1 MKIHELKNSLQK
13 DYDLVAFV
21 DLADLRQQHRA
32 VYDLFRSI
40 RQDVFNNNQ
49 RIIFYSQHKPEDKFL
64 QHIINAAELLDIG
77 NFFILVVCPYEL
89 DTPLQSLVINIEKT
103 KDFQQP
109 KYVVS
114 DSLCPVPFSMQNTN
128 QSNNVSPCCKF
139 SGSTGNLENRSLKE
153 EFDNENM
160 QKIREQMLQGEYPS
174 ECRKCWHDESTGVTS
189 YRQYMLKKHKK
200 ELHFNWLDKIKVR
213 SFVWS
218 PTRLCNFKCRIC
230 RSEDSTSIA
239 AEEIKLTDDQNRK
252 QELKDF
258 LHQEKSKDNSLRIIQ
273 NLTELDNLE
282 YLHILGGEPLMW
294 TELDTC
300 LDTLIGSGQSKNI
313 IIESNTNGSQW
324 SESIIKKMIT
334 DFKGVEFAISLDDV
348 EERFEITRGSKWQ
361 LVENN
366 LKKFSELQ
374 SDKFKC
380 VLSLTVNLQ
389 NILYLESII
398 DLADRLNFGI
408 TWMYLEDPSFFCVDN
423 ATSATIELV
432 KQKYTNH
439 NNAELR
445 KIAQRMSVS
454 KPSNRKEFIT
464 YADMLDTRRKQNF
477 RETHKEI
484 YEAMSINTHI

>member
-1 MKIHELKNSLQK
+1 MKIHDLKSSLEK

-21 DLADLRQQHRA
+21 DLADMREQHSA
-32 VYDLFRSI
+32 VYKLFKSI
-40 RQDVFNNNQ
+40 KQDVFNDNQ
-49 RIIFYSQHKPEDKFL
+49 RIVFYSQHKPENKFL
-64 QHIINAAELLDIG
+64 QHIINAAELIDIG
-77 NFFILVVCPYEL
+77 NFFILIVCPYKLETSL
-89 DTPLQSLVINIEKT
+89 HSLVINIEKT

-114 DSLCPVPFSMQNTN
+114 DSLCPSPFSNLTALP
-128 QSNNVSPCCKF
+128 NNKIHPCCKF
-139 SGSTGNLENRSLKE
+139 SGSLGNLENRSLKE
-153 EFDNENM
+153 EFDNEKM
-160 QKIREQMLQGEYPS
+160 QKLREQMIQGEYPS
-174 ECRKCWHDESTGVTS
+174 ECRSCWHDESTGVTS
-189 YRQYMLKKHKK
+189 YRQYMLTKHEE
-200 ELHFNWLDKIKVR
+200 ELHFDWLDDVKVR
-213 SFVWS
+213 SLNWS
-218 PTRLCNFKCRIC
+218 PSRLCNFKCRIC
-230 RSEDSTSIA
+230 SSKFSTSIA
-239 AEEIKLTDDQNRK
+239 AEELKFTDDQNRK

-273 NLTELDNLE
+273 NLTELDKLK

-300 LDTLIGSGQSKNI
+300 LDALIDSGQSKNI

-324 SESIIKKMIT
+324 SESTINKMIT
-334 DFKGVEFAISLDDV
+334 NFKGVEFVISIDDV

-408 TWMYLEDPSFFCVDN
+408 TWIYLEDPSFLCMDN

-439 NNAELR
+439 NNDELR
-445 KIAQRMSVS
+445 KIAHRMSVS
-454 KPSNRKEFIT
+454 KPSDGKEFIT

-477 RETHKEI
+477 KETHKEI

>member
-1 MKIHELKNSLQK
+1 MKIYELKSSLEK
-13 DYDLVAFV
+13 DYNLVAFV
-21 DLADLRQQHRA
+21 DLADLREQHGD
-32 VYDLFRSI
+32 VYELFKSI
-40 RQDVFNNNQ
+40 RQDAFNDNQ
-49 RIIFYSQHKPEDKFL
+49 RIVFYSQHKPEDKFL
-64 QHIINAAELLDIG
+64 QHIINAAELVDVG
-77 NFFILVVCPYEL
+77 QFFILIVCPYKLE
-89 DTPLQSLVINIEKT
+89 TSLQSLVINIEKT

-109 KYVVS
+109 KYIVS
-114 DSLCPVPFSMQNTN
+114 DSLCPLPFSMQNTN

-139 SGSTGNLENRSLKE
+139 SGSTGHLENRSLKE

-160 QKIREQMLQGEYPS
+160 QKIREQMIQGEYPS
-174 ECRKCWHDESTGVTS
+174 ECRSCWHDESTGVTS
-189 YRQYMLKKHKK
+189 YRQYMLAKHET
-200 ELHFNWLDKIKVR
+200 ELHFDWLDNLKVR

-239 AEEIKLTDDQNRK
+239 AEELKLTDAQNRK

-258 LHQEKSKDNSLRIIQ
+258 LHQEKSQNNSLRIIQ
-273 NLTELDNLE
+273 NLTELDKLE

-294 TELDTC
+294 TEMNTC
-300 LDTLIGSGQSKNI
+300 LDTLIDSGQSKNI

-324 SESIIKKMIT
+324 SESTINKMIT
-334 DFKGVEFAISLDDV
+334 NFKGVEFTISIDDV

-380 VLSLTVNLQ
+380 VLSVTINLQ

-398 DLADRLNFGI
+398 DLSNKFNFNI
-408 TWMYLEDPSFFCVDN
+408 TWMYLEAPSFLCVDN

-439 NNAELR
+439 NNNELR
-445 KIAQRMSVS
+445 KLAQRMSVS
-454 KPSNRKEFIT
+454 KPSDGKEFIT